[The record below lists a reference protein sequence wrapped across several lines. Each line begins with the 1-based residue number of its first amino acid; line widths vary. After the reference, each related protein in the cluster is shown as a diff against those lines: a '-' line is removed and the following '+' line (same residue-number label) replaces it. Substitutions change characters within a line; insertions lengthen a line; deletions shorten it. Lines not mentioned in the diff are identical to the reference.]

1 MFGKLL
7 PLIAA
12 AFLLGACGLWSDE
25 PPQLAV
31 AKAGL
36 EKQTVNPGDSF
47 GVTYAVDYSEDWS
60 DVIAI
65 QIAGLPENTR
75 AAGTQQSLPV
85 PSGSGVAR
93 TATVMLR
100 PPATAGEYPLT
111 LRTQTKSGMTAE

>member
-12 AFLLGACGLWSDE
+12 AFLLGACGLWSDA

-60 DVIAI
+60 DVIAT

-75 AAGTQQSLPV
+75 AAAQQQSLPG
-85 PSGSGVAR
+85 PAGSGVAS
-93 TATVMLR
+93 TDTGI
-100 PPATAGEYPLT
+100 PPPHAPA
-111 LRTQTKSGMTAE
+111 AAH